1 MLRVGKSDNYKCPSQ
16 AEEKIQELFAN
27 KIGKGNHRINEKFQ
41 TFGPVGFE
49 KEMSS
54 LILSV
59 NKKKTSHLVNSLKLY
74 LFAV

>member
-27 KIGKGNHRINEKFQ
+27 KIGKGNHRINERFQ

-49 KEMSS
+49 KEMRS

-59 NKKKTSHLVNSLKLY
+59 NKNPSHLVNSLKLY
-74 LFAV
+74 LFTV

>member
-1 MLRVGKSDNYKCPSQ
+1 MSFSSR
-16 AEEKIQELFAN
+16 EKIQELFAN

-49 KEMSS
+49 KEMRS

-59 NKKKTSHLVNSLKLY
+59 NKKKKPSHLVNSFKLY
-74 LFAV
+74 LFTV